1 MQLHW
6 PPCYNGQWT
15 AAILQ
20 GSARL
25 TTHSSAS
32 RLAKDGR
39 RMETVSKRRDKR
51 TKTVCTIGPGSM
63 TPEIIKHMYAAGMD
77 VVRINTAHG
86 DFDQYDRIIE
96 MTRAVGEIPIM
107 MDLKGPEVRVRTDA
121 PHPVQTGDVVV
132 AGFEDEE
139 FRFSYDFY
147 DEVDVG
153 EKITI
158 DDGTIGAIVE
168 RKRDGKIHL
177 RMLDEG
183 VIQRNKGVNVPTRRL
198 NVPRLSE
205 KDLEAIEYAKEKNV
219 EFLALSFTRD
229 ASDLANLKRR
239 IGSGK
244 QAIIAKIENQEGVWN
259 ASEILEEADALMIG
273 RGDLGV
279 EIEYEKVPLVQKD
292 LIRRCNQR
300 GKVVIIATQ
309 MLESM
314 IERPSP
320 TRAETSDVANAILDG
335 SDAVMLSGETS
346 IGKYPVRAVE
356 MITKIAAEA
365 ERMMKGHITSNGFY
379 NISETVSR
387 SIDLIA
393 RSMPLDK
400 IVTLT
405 RSGYT
410 ARMIARFRPKP
421 PIIAVASDEMVK
433 RQLELVFGVT
443 PVYARYQEADDIILN
458 ACQVLADKDL
468 LDDDDYV
475 LFTAGVRTE
484 TPHES
489 NLIEIHKVADL
500 LKIASKQ

>member
-1 MQLHW
+1 V
-6 PPCYNGQWT
+6 P
-15 AAILQ
+15 
-20 GSARL
+20 ARG
-25 TTHSSAS
+25 
-32 RLAKDGR
+32 K
-39 RMETVSKRRDKR
+39 KK
-51 TKTVCTIGPGSM
+51 TKVVCTIGPASM
-63 TPEIIKHMYAAGMD
+63 TQDNIRRMHAAGMD

-86 DFDQYDRIIE
+86 DFEQYDGIIE
-96 MTRAVGEIPIM
+96 MTRSVGEIPIM
-107 MDLKGPEVRVRTDA
+107 IDLKGPEVRVRTKA
-121 PHPVQTGDVVV
+121 PREVETGDVVV
-132 AGFEDEE
+132 AGFDDEE
-139 FRFSYDFY
+139 FTFSYDFY

-153 EKITI
+153 DKITI

-168 RKRDGKIHL
+168 RKHEGKLHL
-177 RMLDEG
+177 RILDQG
-183 VIQRNKGVNVPTRRL
+183 VIQLNKGVNIPGKRL
-198 NVPRLSE
+198 SVPRLSE
-205 KDLEAIEYAKEKNV
+205 KDLEAIEYAKHKNV
-219 EFLALSFTRD
+219 EFLALSFARD
-229 ASDLANLKRR
+229 ASDVANLRR
-239 IGSGK
+239 RMGSGL

-259 ASEILEEADALMIG
+259 ASDILEEADALMIA

-279 EIEYEKVPLVQKD
+279 EIEYQKVPLIQKD
-292 LIRRCNQR
+292 LIKRCNQR

-314 IERPSP
+314 VDKPNP

-335 SDAVMLSGETS
+335 SDAVMLSEETAV
-346 IGKYPVRAVE
+346 GKYPVRAVE
-356 MITKIAAEA
+356 MMTKIAVEA
-365 ERMMKGHITSNGFY
+365 ERMLTGHITVNGFY

-387 SIDLIA
+387 SIDVLS

-410 ARMIARFRPKP
+410 ARMIARFRPTQ

-443 PVYARYQEADDIILN
+443 PVYAPYHEADDIILN
-458 ACQVLADKDL
+458 ACRVLVEKGL
-468 LDDDDYV
+468 LEDDDFV

-500 LKIASKQ
+500 LKLANRGGNVRREGVGSQ

>member
-1 MQLHW
+1 ME
-6 PPCYNGQWT
+6 
-15 AAILQ
+15 
-20 GSARL
+20 
-25 TTHSSAS
+25 
-32 RLAKDGR
+32 GR
-39 RMETVSKRRDKR
+39 NVPTKRKKK
-51 TKTVCTIGPGSM
+51 TKVVCTIGPASM
-63 TPEIIKHMYAAGMD
+63 TQETIKRMYAAGMD

-86 DFDQYDRIIE
+86 DFEQYDRIIE
-96 MTRAVGEIPIM
+96 MTRSVGEIPIM
-107 MDLKGPEVRVRTDA
+107 IDLKGPEVRVRTKIPRA
-121 PHPVQTGDVVV
+121 VETGDVVV

-139 FRFSYDFY
+139 FTFSYDFY
-147 DEVDVG
+147 DEVDVAD
-153 EKITI
+153 KLTI

-168 RKRDGKIHL
+168 RKDEGKLHL
-177 RMLDEG
+177 RILDQG
-183 VIQRNKGVNVPTRRL
+183 VIQLNKGVNIPGKRL

-205 KDLEAIEYAKEKNV
+205 KDLQAIEYAIDKNV
-219 EFLALSFTRD
+219 EFLALSFARD
-229 ASDLANLKRR
+229 ASDVANLRR
-239 IGSGK
+239 RVGSGL

-259 ASEILEEADALMIG
+259 ASDILEEADALMIA

-279 EIEYEKVPLVQKD
+279 EIEYQKVPLIQKD
-292 LIRRCNQR
+292 LIKRCNQR

-314 IERPSP
+314 VDKPNP

-335 SDAVMLSGETS
+335 SDAVMLSEETA

-356 MITKIAAEA
+356 MMTKIAVEA
-365 ERMMKGHITSNGFY
+365 ERMLTGQITVNGFY

-387 SIDLIA
+387 SINVIS

-410 ARMIARFRPKP
+410 ARMIARFRPSQ

-443 PVYARYQEADDIILN
+443 PVYARYHEADDIILN
-458 ACQVLADKDL
+458 ACLVLVEKGL
-468 LDDDDYV
+468 LDDDDFV

-484 TPHES
+484 TTHES

-500 LKIASKQ
+500 LKLAGRGGNVSREGEGSL

>member
-1 MQLHW
+1 MH
-6 PPCYNGQWT
+6 
-15 AAILQ
+15 
-20 GSARL
+20 
-25 TTHSSAS
+25 
-32 RLAKDGR
+32 
-39 RMETVSKRRDKR
+39 
-51 TKTVCTIGPGSM
+51 
-63 TPEIIKHMYAAGMD
+63 AAGMD

-86 DFDQYDRIIE
+86 DFEQYDGIIE
-96 MTRAVGEIPIM
+96 MTRSVGEIPIM
-107 MDLKGPEVRVRTDA
+107 IDLKGPEVRVRTKA
-121 PHPVQTGDVVV
+121 PREVETGDVVV
-132 AGFEDEE
+132 AGFDDEE
-139 FRFSYDFY
+139 FTFSYDFY

-153 EKITI
+153 DKITI

-168 RKRDGKIHL
+168 RKHEGKLHL
-177 RMLDEG
+177 RILDQG
-183 VIQRNKGVNVPTRRL
+183 VIQLNKGVNIPGKRL
-198 NVPRLSE
+198 SVPRLSE
-205 KDLEAIEYAKEKNV
+205 KDLEAIEYAKDKNV
-219 EFLALSFTRD
+219 EFLALSFARD
-229 ASDLANLKRR
+229 ASDVANLRR
-239 IGSGK
+239 RMGSGL

-259 ASEILEEADALMIG
+259 ASDILEEADALMIA

-279 EIEYEKVPLVQKD
+279 EIEYQKVPLIQKD
-292 LIRRCNQR
+292 LIKRCNQR

-314 IERPSP
+314 VDKPNP

-335 SDAVMLSGETS
+335 SDAVMLSEETAV
-346 IGKYPVRAVE
+346 GKYPVRAVE
-356 MITKIAAEA
+356 MMTKIAVEA
-365 ERMMKGHITSNGFY
+365 ERMLTGHITVNGFY

-387 SIDLIA
+387 SIDVLS

-410 ARMIARFRPKP
+410 ARMIARFRPTQ

-443 PVYARYQEADDIILN
+443 PVYAPYHEADDIILN
-458 ACQVLADKDL
+458 ACRVLVEKGL
-468 LDDDDYV
+468 LEDDDFV

-500 LKIASKQ
+500 LKLASRGGNVSREGQGSQ

>member
-1 MQLHW
+1 M
-6 PPCYNGQWT
+6 PRVRG
-15 AAILQ
+15 
-20 GSARL
+20 
-25 TTHSSAS
+25 
-32 RLAKDGR
+32 
-39 RMETVSKRRDKR
+39 KR
-51 TKTVCTIGPGSM
+51 TKVVCTIGPGSM
-63 TPEIIKHMYAAGMD
+63 TPEIIKHMYASGMD
-77 VVRINTAHG
+77 VVRINIAHG
-86 DFDQYDRIIE
+86 DFDQYDQIIE
-96 MTRAVGEIPIM
+96 MTRAVGEIPII

-121 PHPVQTGDVVV
+121 PRPVHTGDVLV

-147 DEVDVG
+147 DEVDIG
-153 EKITI
+153 DKITI

-168 RKRDGKIHL
+168 RKRDGKVHL

-183 VIQRNKGVNVPTRRL
+183 VIQKNKGVNVPGKRL

-205 KDLEAIEYAKEKNV
+205 KDLQAIEYAKEKDV

-229 ASDLANLKRR
+229 ASDVTNLKRR
-239 IGSGK
+239 MGSGK

-279 EIEYEKVPLVQKD
+279 EIEYQKVPLVQKD
-292 LIRRCNQR
+292 LIGRCNHR

-356 MITKIAAEA
+356 MITKIAGEA
-365 ERMMKGHITSNGFY
+365 ERVMKGQITSNGFY

-387 SIDLIA
+387 SIDVIA

-410 ARMIARFRPKP
+410 ARMIARFRPRP
-421 PIIAVASDEMVK
+421 PIIAVASDQMVK

-458 ACQVLADKDL
+458 ACQILVEKGL
-468 LDDDDYV
+468 LDEDDSV
-475 LFTAGVRTE
+475 LFTAGVRTAK
-484 TPHES
+484 PHES

-500 LKIASKQ
+500 LELANKQ